1 MQQDSPF
8 ECRFNGHLPVR
19 EERERTTSHRP
30 RDSISWW
37 DAWIGWPARP
47 IVTGRKTV
55 FWYSNSALL
64 SNEKFGSLEEG
75 PVSRAYAY
83 PRLTEGDTF
92 RCG

>member
-8 ECRFNGHLPVR
+8 ECRFNGHLPLR
-19 EERERTTSHRP
+19 EERVRTKNAREDCKPS
-30 RDSISWW
+30 
-37 DAWIGWPARP
+37 RP

-64 SNEKFGSLEEG
+64 SNEKFGSLTIG
-75 PVSRAYAY
+75 ACIQGLHVIQALHR
-83 PRLTEGDTF
+83 GKTF